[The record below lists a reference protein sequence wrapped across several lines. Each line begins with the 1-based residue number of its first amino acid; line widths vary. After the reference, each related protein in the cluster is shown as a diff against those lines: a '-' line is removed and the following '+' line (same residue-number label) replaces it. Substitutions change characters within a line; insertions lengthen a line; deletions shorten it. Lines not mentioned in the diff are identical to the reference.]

1 MAMKHDERELSE
13 RKASSLSGDT
23 LTSLSRTSKGSG
35 KSGKDKKEK
44 FLPGKRRFSLRGLL
58 VDLALLLVLCGLGV
72 GIWFGYRAVKNIYA
86 PEWETRQISFVVEIT
101 DLGLEETNALRNTL
115 SGSPL
120 WYSSAADGDML
131 GQISQLDSVPY
142 TTEEGEGVLALYLT
156 VTAEAKYRE
165 GQGYYVGST
174 RLLAGENG
182 VFRTEGL
189 ITEGAIVSL
198 QDLTEVNS

>member
-23 LTSLSRTSKGSG
+23 LTSLSRTSKGPG

-142 TTEEGEGVLALYLT
+142 TNEDGEGVLALYLT

>member
-23 LTSLSRTSKGSG
+23 LTSLSRTAKASG

-44 FLPGKRRFSLRGLL
+44 YLPRKRRFSLRGLL

-72 GIWFGYRAVKNIYA
+72 GIWFGYRSVKNIYA
-86 PEWETRQISFVVEIT
+86 PVWETRQISFVVEIS

-115 SGSPL
+115 PGCSL
-120 WYSSAADGDML
+120 WYSSSADGDML
-131 GQISQLDSVPY
+131 GKISQLDSVPY
-142 TTEEGEGVLALYLT
+142 TNEEGEGVLALYLT

-174 RLLAGENG
+174 RLLAGESG

-189 ITEGAIVSL
+189 ITEGVIVSL

>member
-72 GIWFGYRAVKNIYA
+72 GVWFGY
-86 PEWETRQISFVVEIT
+86 
-101 DLGLEETNALRNTL
+101 
-115 SGSPL
+115 
-120 WYSSAADGDML
+120 
-131 GQISQLDSVPY
+131 
-142 TTEEGEGVLALYLT
+142 
-156 VTAEAKYRE
+156 
-165 GQGYYVGST
+165 
-174 RLLAGENG
+174 
-182 VFRTEGL
+182 
-189 ITEGAIVSL
+189 
-198 QDLTEVNS
+198 

>member
-115 SGSPL
+115 SGCPL
-120 WYSSAADGDML
+120 WYTSVADGDML
-131 GQISQLDSVPY
+131 GKISQLDSVPY
-142 TTEEGEGVLALYLT
+142 TNEEGEGVLALYLT
-156 VTAEAKYRE
+156 VNAEAKYRE

>member
-1 MAMKHDERELSE
+1 
-13 RKASSLSGDT
+13 
-23 LTSLSRTSKGSG
+23 
-35 KSGKDKKEK
+35 
-44 FLPGKRRFSLRGLL
+44 
-58 VDLALLLVLCGLGV
+58 
-72 GIWFGYRAVKNIYA
+72 
-86 PEWETRQISFVVEIT
+86 
-101 DLGLEETNALRNTL
+101 
-115 SGSPL
+115 
-120 WYSSAADGDML
+120 ML

-142 TTEEGEGVLALYLT
+142 TNEDGEGVLALYLT

>member
-115 SGSPL
+115 SGCPL
-120 WYSSAADGDML
+120 WYTSAADGDML
-131 GQISQLDSVPY
+131 GKISQLDSVPY
-142 TTEEGEGVLALYLT
+142 TNEEGEGVLALYLT
-156 VTAEAKYRE
+156 VNAEAKYRE